1 MADSRNMET
10 YKLLN
15 EQGEFDE
22 DLTSERSRK
31 AMLEAFTEDFEITEP
46 ASLPYGGV
54 HKGIQAW
61 LKMNET
67 MGSLWAQKVWP
78 QQVWDLPESDLII
91 LYSDMEWTARATDK
105 TVRFPAIELLRFRDG
120 KVANVEMFLQDTKAI
135 LDTLDPD

>member
-1 MADSRNMET
+1 
-10 YKLLN
+10 
-15 EQGEFDE
+15 
-22 DLTSERSRK
+22 
-31 AMLEAFTEDFEITEP
+31 MLEAFTEDFEITEP
-46 ASLPYGGV
+46 ASLPHGGV

-67 MGSLWAQKVWP
+67 MGSLWKQKVWP

>member
-1 MADSRNMET
+1 MET

-15 EQGEFDE
+15 EQAEFDE
-22 DLTSERSRK
+22 DLTSEKSRQ
-31 AMLEAFTEDFEITEP
+31 AMLEAFTEDFEIAEP

-67 MGSLWAQKVWP
+67 MGSLWKQKVWP
-78 QQVWDLPESDLII
+78 QHAWDLPEEDLII
-91 LYSDMEWTARATDK
+91 LYSDMEWTARATGR

-120 KVANVEMFLQDTKAI
+120 KVAHVEMFLQDTKAI
-135 LDTLDPD
+135 LETLEPE